1 MKHMKKPEP
10 KLPRRRPPEREP
22 KEPKP
27 RVPMGRDR
35 AFRAALAEEYGV
47 AEVPRRLQRRTQRP
61 LTACLIRC
69 PYGAARC
76 SGPSAAWPPPRRCW
90 P

>member
-1 MKHMKKPEP
+1 MAEMKHMKKPEP

-47 AEVPRRLQRRTQRP
+47 AEVPRRLQRRTQKTLDSLP
-61 LTACLIRC
+61 DTLSLIHI
-69 PYGAARC
+69 
-76 SGPSAAWPPPRRCW
+76 
-90 P
+90 